1 MQEMETAYVNIK
13 ATTCKEIIA
22 LKATSEPILITD
34 NRAEMR
40 HDRKTAWAG
49 ICNVGWTWDIQ
60 LEKGRPLSRAKAN
73 VWRDVD
79 ALKETFD
86 AMTRINTMI
95 VNALTPPVDTVFWN
109 TYMKGKPDGSS
120 RASLTEGMAKR
131 KVTKNTSAIRP
142 LPT

>member
-1 MQEMETAYVNIK
+1 MNIK
-13 ATTCKEIIA
+13 ATTCREMMA
-22 LKATSEPILITD
+22 LKATSEPMLMTD
-34 NRAEMR
+34 RRAEIR
-40 HDRKTAWAG
+40 HDKKTALAG

-60 LEKGRPLSRAKAN
+60 RANGRPLSRAKAN

-95 VNALTPPVDTVFWN
+95 VMALTPPVDTVFWN
-109 TYMKGKPDGSS
+109 TYMKGKPDASS
-120 RASLTEGMAKR
+120 RASSTEGMAKR
-131 KVTKNTSAIRP
+131 KVTKNTNAIRP

>member
-1 MQEMETAYVNIK
+1 MNIK
-13 ATTCKEIIA
+13 ATTCREMMA
-22 LKATSEPILITD
+22 LKATSEPMLMTD
-34 NRAEMR
+34 RRAEIR
-40 HDRKTAWAG
+40 HDKKTALAG

-60 LEKGRPLSRAKAN
+60 RAKGRPLSRAKAN

-79 ALKETFD
+79 ALNETFD

-95 VNALTPPVDTVFWN
+95 VMALTPPVDTVFWN

-120 RASLTEGMAKR
+120 MASSTEGMAKR
-131 KVTKNTSAIRP
+131 KVTKNTNAIRP

>member
-1 MQEMETAYVNIK
+1 MNIK
-13 ATTCKEIIA
+13 ATTCREMMA
-22 LKATSEPILITD
+22 LKATSEPILMTD
-34 NRAEMR
+34 KRAEIR
-40 HDRKTAWAG
+40 HDKKTALAG
-49 ICNVGWTWDIQ
+49 ICKVGWTCDIQ
-60 LEKGRPLSRAKAN
+60 LAKGRPLSRAKAN

-79 ALKETFD
+79 ALNETFD

-95 VNALTPPVDTVFWN
+95 VSALTPPVDTVFWN
-109 TYMKGKPDGSS
+109 TYMNGKPDGSS

>member
-1 MQEMETAYVNIK
+1 MNIK
-13 ATTCKEIIA
+13 ATTCSEMMA
-22 LKATSEPILITD
+22 LKATSEPMLMTD
-34 NRAEMR
+34 KRAEMR
-40 HDRKTAWAG
+40 HDKKTALAG
-49 ICNVGWTWDIQ
+49 ICKVGWTWDIQ
-60 LEKGRPLSRAKAN
+60 RAKGRPLSRAKAK

-86 AMTRINTMI
+86 ATTRINTMI
-95 VNALTPPVDTVFWN
+95 VRALTPPVDTVFWN

-120 RASLTEGMAKR
+120 RASSTEGMAKR